1 MSTATQQVDAPAWL
15 SDFYAKVDDL
25 DIEAVAAYFSANA
38 TWRYGS
44 GDTAVGRDA
53 IRGGMMNFPRIR
65 GIRHEFLKVWD
76 TGSTLIV
83 EANVTYTTQDGLP
96 DGTVSAAWTPES
108 TGRSAPRTAYRV
120 APCGSL
126 PERLV
131 PTNGRR
137 ICRTPYPGPGAATH
151 FVS

>member
-25 DIEAVAAYFSANA
+25 DTEAVAAYFSANA
-38 TWRYGS
+38 TMRYGS

-53 IRGGMMNFPRIR
+53 IRGGLKNFPRVR

-83 EANVTYTTQDGLP
+83 EANVTYTTQDGREVTLP
-96 DGTVSAAWTPES
+96 ALTVIEHRDGTQVGGHGEQT
-108 TGRSAPRTAYRV
+108 
-120 APCGSL
+120 
-126 PERLV
+126 
-131 PTNGRR
+131 
-137 ICRTPYPGPGAATH
+137 
-151 FVS
+151 